1 MLKNSKR
8 SMSGTT
14 PGSTPAAWRNPRFVM
29 RALLGVLVGANLI
42 AAGLLLWPIGG
53 SAEDLERERVRLLEQ
68 VRKQQVT
75 LERSRQ
81 NAAAVEKARTEGDGF
96 LSEYFLT
103 PRTAYST
110 LISELLDAAAKTKIQ
125 AKEHAYSVEGVE
137 GSDTLNMMTI
147 TANYEG
153 SYSDLLHFVNAVDRS
168 PRLLIIESLNAV
180 PQQGTTKLAVNMKLN
195 TFVRGSGEGGGGQ

>member
-1 MLKNSKR
+1 VAQSALR
-8 SMSGTT
+8 DAR
-14 PGSTPAAWRNPRFVM
+14 AA
-29 RALLGVLVGANLI
+29 GVLVGANLM
-42 AAGLLLWPIGG
+42 AAGLVMWPIGG

-81 NAAAVEKARTEGDGF
+81 NAAASKKPAPKATVF

-137 GSDTLNMMTI
+137 GSDTAST
-147 TANYEG
+147 
-153 SYSDLLHFVNAVDRS
+153 
-168 PRLLIIESLNAV
+168 
-180 PQQGTTKLAVNMKLN
+180 
-195 TFVRGSGEGGGGQ
+195 

>member
-1 MLKNSKR
+1 MLKTSRR
-8 SMSGTT
+8 SMSGTM
-14 PGSTPAAWRNPRFVM
+14 PGVTAASWRNPRFVM
-29 RALLGVLVGANLI
+29 GTVLGVLVGANLI
-42 AAGLLLWPIGG
+42 AAGLMMWPIGG

-110 LISELLDAAAKTKIQ
+110 LISELLDAAAKTTIQ
-125 AKEHAYSVEGVE
+125 PNDHPYSTERVHG
-137 GSDTLNMMTI
+137 
-147 TANYEG
+147 
-153 SYSDLLHFVNAVDRS
+153 
-168 PRLLIIESLNAV
+168 
-180 PQQGTTKLAVNMKLN
+180 
-195 TFVRGSGEGGGGQ
+195 